1 KKRDRVNTAGDRI
14 EQWLAEVA
22 RHFEPQLDGIEVHLP
37 FPTKRMVYNIFCETA
52 SWRTD
57 GGNIPSYQTFIASW
71 NQNSSN
77 IKLTKAEQFS
87 KRDVRAMAH
96 TAINMARAK
105 GGVEW
110 LSDAMS
116 HIRRSLDG
124 DDDEA
129 KGSSDESGRAERR

>member
-1 KKRDRVNTAGDRI
+1 
-14 EQWLAEVA
+14 
-22 RHFEPQLDGIEVHLP
+22 
-37 FPTKRMVYNIFCETA
+37 MVYNIFCETA

-105 GGVEW
+105 GGAEW

-124 DDDEA
+124 DDDEVGIWLPYVYINWRYVWFSCA
-129 KGSSDESGRAERR
+129 VRSWSPSTRVARMRRFLASRRRRSP